1 MRSSNKQK
9 YIAFIILYIS
19 DPSGWW
25 RGKKTNGEE
34 GLFPGTY
41 VEKMQ
46 RQENKTN
53 QNKTKFPHIPN

>member
-1 MRSSNKQK
+1 MDYGPNPTKFYSNQVQMRSSNKQK

-41 VEKMQ
+41 VEKM
-46 RQENKTN
+46 
-53 QNKTKFPHIPN
+53 